1 MNKENRES
9 EIKLPLQDLA
19 AAPQTLTQLGAALKQ
34 PRHFEDN
41 VVFDTRSQ
49 ELRHSG
55 LLLRIRTTDQN
66 TEATLT
72 FKGKA
77 SVLENVKHRDEI
89 ECAIANVE
97 QFKRILSGLGYEPS
111 FQYQKYRTIYHLAG
125 IDVCVDETPIG
136 NYYELEGDPQDIHEY
151 AKKLGYRLD
160 QYITNS
166 YAGLYFNYCRDHNI
180 QPGRMIFS

>member
-9 EIKLPLQDLA
+9 EIKLAIQDLA
-19 AAPQTLTQLGAALKQ
+19 AVSEILKQLAAVLKQ

-41 VVFDTRSQ
+41 VVFDTQTR
-49 ELRHSG
+49 ELRQSG

-66 TEATLT
+66 AEATLT

-97 QFKRILSGLGYEPS
+97 QFKRILSGLGYEPT
-111 FQYQKYRTIYHLAG
+111 FQYQKYRTIYRLAG

-136 NYYELEGDPQDIHEY
+136 NYYELEGDPHDIHEY
-151 AKKLGYRLD
+151 AKKLGYSRD
-160 QYITNS
+160 QYITDS
-166 YAGLYFNYCRDHNI
+166 YAGLYFKYCRDRDI
-180 QPGRMIFS
+180 QPGRMIFP